1 MDAVGKVA
9 PIVDDNERTPLDVA
23 MYNND
28 YAKVRLLLRAYIEW
42 SATGLL
48 ALKLPLKKMAK
59 QYPNLI
65 TKYLNRCYVQVDC
78 KFKRMAVTRPIVSHS
93 NTLQSPWSGTEKNSS
108 VLRPVDAF
116 VIGFSGFM
124 DSDGPYEAIV
134 EYGELPAFDTDSLQ
148 RVIQFKWQA
157 YGFSIYCGLSMLH
170 FFITCAFSMAQVSTA
185 VFPNWKDVQ
194 VTPEGAGVYWI
205 ITHCVVA
212 ICVLP
217 FLFFEGREANREGF
231 CNYAK
236 DSSNYLELLNSF
248 GVMSPIPYYYVT
260 RKTVP
265 EVFTSFLILTTW
277 LRVLTYLRAF
287 ELTGS
292 LMRMVTAIVLKMR
305 VFMLIMAVLGTGYMA
320 AFSVLF
326 PNLLQFRGQRM
337 RILITFF
344 EAMLGEPM
352 MTKLIADPI
361 NVRLEKNMTETEYL
375 EYELSETEK
384 WQASGEYVNVMFG
397 QVLLILFYLL
407 VVIVMLNLLIAIMG
421 NAYDEIAQ
429 NEAVEMQRARA
440 TAILY
445 IERNILSGFMKQ
457 WDRYFPRYLHVCRP
471 HQGEHAEET
480 SNTAEARIEKHFNL
494 KMKEMENQMFAMQSQ
509 MDQQLRSMM
518 TLMGAGVLIERK
530 DHAHKLRRV
539 DYKNWVR
546 TIPMWRCSACSTDY
560 NANDRQLMATEPPV
574 YVCDDAYHQLM
585 MDSNPEAEWNPAH
598 GCDFAL
604 CNKCIR
610 NQEPLPSANK
620 KKKALMKDRQ
630 IERAEQ
636 MALQES
642 KEEEAALDSLLV
654 EEEVEEMSA
663 EDMFAMLDEG
673 NEDATT
679 IETKEG
685 GGGDDQSADDL
696 YAMLND

>member
-1 MDAVGKVA
+1 
-9 PIVDDNERTPLDVA
+9 
-23 MYNND
+23 
-28 YAKVRLLLRAYIEW
+28 
-42 SATGLL
+42 
-48 ALKLPLKKMAK
+48 
-59 QYPNLI
+59 
-65 TKYLNRCYVQVDC
+65 
-78 KFKRMAVTRPIVSHS
+78 
-93 NTLQSPWSGTEKNSS
+93 
-108 VLRPVDAF
+108 
-116 VIGFSGFM
+116 
-124 DSDGPYEAIV
+124 
-134 EYGELPAFDTDSLQ
+134 
-148 RVIQFKWQA
+148 
-157 YGFSIYCGLSMLH
+157 
-170 FFITCAFSMAQVSTA
+170 
-185 VFPNWKDVQ
+185 
-194 VTPEGAGVYWI
+194 
-205 ITHCVVA
+205 
-212 ICVLP
+212 
-217 FLFFEGREANREGF
+217 
-231 CNYAK
+231 
-236 DSSNYLELLNSF
+236 
-248 GVMSPIPYYYVT
+248 
-260 RKTVP
+260 
-265 EVFTSFLILTTW
+265 
-277 LRVLTYLRAF
+277 
-287 ELTGS
+287 
-292 LMRMVTAIVLKMR
+292 
-305 VFMLIMAVLGTGYMA
+305 MA

-337 RILITFF
+337 RILINFF

-375 EYELSETEK
+375 EYEISETEK
-384 WQASGEYVNVMFG
+384 WQASGVYVKVMFG

-457 WDRYFPRYLHVCRP
+457 WKSYFPRYLHVCRP
-471 HQGEHAEET
+471 HQGGEHMEET

-494 KMKEMENQMFAMQSQ
+494 KMKEMENQMLAMKSQ
-509 MDQQLRSMM
+509 MDQQLRGIM

-530 DHAHKLRRV
+530 DHPHKLRRV
-539 DYKNWVR
+539 GYKNWAR
-546 TIPMWRCSACSTDY
+546 TIPMWRCSGCSTDY
-560 NANDRQLMATEPPV
+560 SAIDRQLMSTEPPV

-585 MDSNPEAEWNPAH
+585 MDSNPEAEWTPAH

-620 KKKALMKDRQ
+620 KKKAVMKDRQ

-663 EDMFAMLDEG
+663 EDMFAMLEAD

-679 IETKEG
+679 SETKE
-685 GGGDDQSADDL
+685 GGDDQSADDL